1 MVMLGFPLMWA
12 MPDDVRQNDLEWYET
27 VTYPEGPAMT
37 WGVFSTGW
45 LDLGQFTKADEL
57 FTKAYS
63 SYAREPFKVRCAL
76 PTTHPLTHNYI
87 YIHTTVNHSY
97 TPPSTLLTNYIHVF
111 IQINPSTSFHPSV
124 NVSFHICISIIPS
137 IYSFVST
144 SVHSFHLSFP
154 PLIHP
159 LKHIIQYPFN
169 Y

>member
-1 MVMLGFPLMWA
+1 MLGFPLMWA

-76 PTTHPLTHNYI
+76 PTTHPLTRSHTITYI
-87 YIHTTVNHSY
+87 SIQ
-97 TPPSTLLTNYIHVF
+97 PSTHPFIHASIYPLNQLYTRIYPNKPV
-111 IQINPSTSFHPSV
+111 
-124 NVSFHICISIIPS
+124 HILPS
-137 IYSFVST
+137 IRQCILPYM
-144 SVHSFHLSFP
+144 HIYYPIHLF
-154 PLIHP
+154 IR
-159 LKHIIQYPFN
+159 
-169 Y
+169 